1 MAGRATPPFGC
12 FFGERSLSLTLADFG
27 TFRFFVSVDFF
38 DTCMV
43 LVSFHL
49 IWAAI
54 PYPPGG
60 HPDHRERFC
69 ERQAYS
75 YTKETAPCFSSFS
88 TLALQHRR
96 PRSAASGT
104 ETGRLRSAR
113 LSNQDP
119 DTGFNAVRDLRPTRA
134 IVGC

>member
-54 PYPPGG
+54 PIHPAVILIIMKGFAKDKLIVTRRKQRLVFPLFQHWPFNIVAHVPP
-60 HPDHRERFC
+60 HLE
-69 ERQAYS
+69 Q
-75 YTKETAPCFSSFS
+75 K
-88 TLALQHRR
+88 LA
-96 PRSAASGT
+96 
-104 ETGRLRSAR
+104 
-113 LSNQDP
+113 DY
-119 DTGFNAVRDLRPTRA
+119 AVRD
-134 IVGC
+134 